1 MVDAVL
7 SVIVCICTTITNSN
21 RLYAVGTFFLAVCFR
36 RVVVS
41 CELPFF
47 ITSIRQNE

>member
-21 RLYAVGTFFLAVCFR
+21 RLYAVVALSRPFVFAKLL
-36 RVVVS
+36 
-41 CELPFF
+41 CELPFLQGV
-47 ITSIRQNE
+47 ITSI